1 MFHNHFG
8 RGDYARIGQI
18 CPEKGIERHLRVIFG
33 SKFALGCPPRGFSC
47 KSKVR
52 TAEKAGAAP
61 NLDSIAE
68 VGAAQESC

>member
-33 SKFALGCPPRGFSC
+33 SKFALGCPPRGFLA
-47 KSKVR
+47 KVR
-52 TAEKAGAAP
+52 
-61 NLDSIAE
+61 
-68 VGAAQESC
+68 